1 VQRELYGDDL
11 HSRMLARITQ
21 PTTVLRAP
29 LGLQAEPPGL
39 YAPGVLNAFTADV
52 PQLTVIEVPDVN
64 HYTVLMTRPGVDA
77 VADVVRR
84 AVPRV
89 PSPA

>member
-1 VQRELYGDDL
+1 
-11 HSRMLARITQ
+11 MLARITQ

-39 YAPGVLNAFTADV
+39 DPPGALNAFSADV
-52 PQLTVIEVPDVN
+52 PQLEVVEVPDVN
-64 HYTVLMTRPGVDA
+64 HYTILMTRPGVDA

-84 AVPRV
+84 AATRL